1 MVWQLW
7 QLSLVL
13 MWPGGLPPPAAVW
26 QVTQAVA
33 PMLAWRKGPAD
44 SVPGQHPGPDGIGFP
59 AGEVRPH
66 RAARA
71 GHGGGR
77 DGRLTAVAVA
87 GVGAWETRT
96 AILSREEWQP
106 EPPQSWPAW
115 WLGLSRT
122 HSRVPLLVCHFMPY
136 SWQLMHFIEVTTE
149 CFMTVP
155 AKLVKTAAE

>member
-1 MVWQLW
+1 MWQLW

-26 QVTQAVA
+26 QLTQAVA

-44 SVPGQHPGPDGIGFP
+44 SVPGSTPGPTALGSPPVRFGRTGRP
-59 AGEVRPH
+59 AP
-66 RAARA
+66 A
-71 GHGGGR
+71 
-77 DGRLTAVAVA
+77 TAVVATAALPAPAAVA
-87 GVGAWETRT
+87 GVGVCETRA